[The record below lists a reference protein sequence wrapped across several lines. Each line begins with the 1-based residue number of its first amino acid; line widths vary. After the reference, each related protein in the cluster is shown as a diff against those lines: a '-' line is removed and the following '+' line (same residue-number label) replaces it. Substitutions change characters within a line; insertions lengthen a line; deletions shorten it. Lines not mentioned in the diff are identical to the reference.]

1 MDLGYL
7 DQIVCLSNKYMI
19 LKTQST
25 IGFYLYQLKVFTL
38 SHLIKILFDSSAKKK
53 SSFFN
58 ELQVS
63 NSLLYLLCLFHP
75 MNPKTSADAASKP
88 IHI

>member
-25 IGFYLYQLKVFTL
+25 IGFYLYQVKIFTL
-38 SHLIKILFDSSAKKK
+38 SHKNYLKFIRKKK

>member
-25 IGFYLYQLKVFTL
+25 IGFYLYQLKIFTL
-38 SHLIKILFDSSAKKK
+38 SHLIKILFGSSAKK
-53 SSFFN
+53 
-58 ELQVS
+58 ELV
-63 NSLLYLLCLFHP
+63 F
-75 MNPKTSADAASKP
+75 
-88 IHI
+88 